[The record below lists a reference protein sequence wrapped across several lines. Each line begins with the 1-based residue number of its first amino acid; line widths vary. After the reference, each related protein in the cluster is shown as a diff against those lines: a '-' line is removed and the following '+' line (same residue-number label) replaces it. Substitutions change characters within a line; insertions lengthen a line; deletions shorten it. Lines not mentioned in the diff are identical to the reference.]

1 MNFYISKI
9 RLWFRR
15 GEQPRDLEF
24 EADKVNVIT
33 GDSSTGKSSVL
44 KIIDYC
50 LLSERSTIVR
60 DVINE
65 NVGWYGLVFCV
76 DNQPYTI
83 IRQAPTVEFAEMTVI
98 FREGENLPDFPQAG
112 LDDTRAKVLPK
123 INELFHIPH
132 KMRLEGRVNLQF
144 RHNLVFN
151 YLTEDI
157 IATEN
162 TYQDL
167 RFFRLVEYEHVLS
180 DLFKMAIGVNEMKL
194 RELESE
200 LQKAKNEENRKKNAQ
215 EKELQNLEK
224 YQRTREKISKEIEE
238 LGLGTAIEFGDNPVA
253 WAENVRVIVEK
264 CNLQFKNEQANHQ
277 RNQIELELNSIR
289 EKLSYFDSLETEYK
303 TYQRRLERQDE
314 SLVPLDYVKKH
325 LFELMTYQETGRL
338 LRELTE
344 AWTAIKESYVPEVK
358 LPANFEQA
366 KKDLQKKDRE
376 LRSEWKRLNPYN
388 VNDHDIVWIRKAI
401 LLAERMEK
409 ELASEPRQTVTE
421 EMVIA
426 CGDIINSVNERL
438 TRLKARNDN
447 ALGNLN
453 DSIEKYFRLQ
463 SGISESY
470 RDYKPL
476 YSMKERMLML
486 EREEGEYPE
495 SNVGSKSNYMFL
507 HLCYF
512 FGLHNL
518 LMDNKNEQIPQFLFI
533 DQPSIPYYA
542 DKNELRSTEDNEV
555 IANDDQEKLREAFK
569 LTNKFMMEMLKK
581 GHFQII
587 MIEHASPEY
596 WQDLESFVT
605 RYEFRR
611 GDGLI
616 PAYVINKQND

>member
-9 RLWFRR
+9 RLWFEK
-15 GEQPRDLEF
+15 GENPRDLEF

-50 LLSERSTIVR
+50 LLAERSTIVR

-65 NVGWYGLVFCV
+65 NVSWYGLVFSIEE
-76 DNQPYTI
+76 QKYTI
-83 IRQAPTVEFAEMTVI
+83 IRQAPKLDSAEMTVI
-98 FREGENLPDFPQAG
+98 FKEGDYLPNEPQAG
-112 LDDTRAKVLPK
+112 MNDTRSRALVKM
-123 INELFHIPH
+123 NELFHIPS
-132 KMRLEGRVNLQF
+132 KMKLEGRKYYQF

-167 RFFRLVEYEHVLS
+167 RFFRLDEYAIVLN
-180 DLFKMAIGVNEMKL
+180 DLFKMAIGVNELKL
-194 RELESE
+194 RALESE
-200 LQKAKNEENRKKNAQ
+200 LQKAQKEESRKKIAQ
-215 EKELQNLEK
+215 EKEQQKLKE
-224 YQRTREKISKEIEE
+224 YQHTREEITKQIDE
-238 LGLGTAIEFGDNPVA
+238 LGLGEAMAFGDNPIA
-253 WAENVRVIVEK
+253 WAENVKVITEN
-264 CNLQFKNEQANHQ
+264 CNLQFKNEQANYQ
-277 RNQIELELNSIR
+277 RNQIEMELRSVG
-289 EKLSYFDSLETEYK
+289 EKLSYFESLETEFK
-303 TYQRRLERQDE
+303 TYQRRLERQDR
-314 SLVPLDYVKKH
+314 SLMPLEYVKRH
-325 LFELMTYQETGRL
+325 LSELMTYQETGRL

-344 AWTAIKESYVPEVK
+344 AWQAIKNSYVPEVK
-358 LPANFEQA
+358 LPANFDQA
-366 KKDLQKKDRE
+366 KKELQQHDRE

-388 VNDHDIVWIRKAI
+388 IEQRDIVWIRKAI
-401 LLAERMEK
+401 LLAEKIERDLSNIPK
-409 ELASEPRQTVTE
+409 QTVTD

-426 CGDIINSVNERL
+426 CGDTINTLNEKL
-438 TRLKARNDN
+438 TRLKAKNEN

-453 DSIEKYFRLQ
+453 DSIEKYFRWQ
-463 SGISESY
+463 RGISESY

-476 YSMKERMLML
+476 YSMEEKMLML
-486 EREEGEYPE
+486 EREKGEYPE

-512 FGLHNL
+512 YGLHDL
-518 LMDNKNEQIPQFLFI
+518 LMSNGNEQIPQFLFI

-542 DKNELRSTEDNEV
+542 DKNEHRNADDDEV
-555 IANDDQEKLREAFK
+555 ISNDDQERLREAFN
-569 LTNKFMMEMLKK
+569 LTDKFMKEMLKK

-587 MIEHASPEY
+587 LVEHARPEY
-596 WQDLESFVT
+596 WQDLDSFVT

-616 PAYVINKQND
+616 PANVINKQND

>member
-1 MNFYISKI
+1 M
-9 RLWFRR
+9 
-15 GEQPRDLEF
+15 
-24 EADKVNVIT
+24 IT

-65 NVGWYGLVFCV
+65 NVGWYGLVFYV
-76 DNQPYTI
+76 DSKPYTV
-83 IRQAPTVEFAEMTVI
+83 IRQAPTLESAEMKVI
-98 FREGENLPDFPQAG
+98 FSEGENLPDEPQAG
-112 LDDTRAKVLPK
+112 MDDTRPK
-123 INELFHIPH
+123 ALLKMNELFNIPK
-132 KMRLEGRVNLQF
+132 KMKLEGKIEYQF

-167 RFFRLVEYEHVLS
+167 RFFRLDEYARVLN
-180 DLFKMAIGVNEMKL
+180 DLFKMAIGVNEIKL

-200 LQKAKNEENRKKNAQ
+200 LQKAKNEEVRKKNAQ
-215 EKELQNLEK
+215 EREQKTLEK
-224 YQRTREKISKEIEE
+224 YQQTREEISNQIEE
-238 LGLGTAIEFGDNPVA
+238 LGLGTAIAFGDNPVA
-253 WAENVRVIVEK
+253 WADNVKVIVEN
-264 CNLQFKNEQANHQ
+264 CNLQFRNEQANHQ
-277 RNQIELELNSIR
+277 RNQIELELNGIR
-289 EKLSYFDSLETEYK
+289 EKLSYFDSLEAEFK
-303 TYQRRLERQDE
+303 TYQRRLERQDK
-314 SLVPLDYVKKH
+314 SLVPLEFVKKH
-325 LFELMTYQETGRL
+325 LSELMDYQETGRL
-338 LRELTE
+338 LKELTD
-344 AWTAIKESYVPEVK
+344 AWQAIKESYVPEVK
-358 LPANFEQA
+358 LPENFEKT
-366 KKDLQKKDRE
+366 KKDLQKRDRE
-376 LRSEWKRLNPYN
+376 LRNEWRRLNPYN
-388 VNDHDIVWIRKAI
+388 ANERDIVWIRKAI

-409 ELASEPRQTVTE
+409 ELANVPRQTVTE

-426 CGDIINSVNERL
+426 CGDAINSVNERL

-447 ALGNLN
+447 ALRTLN
-453 DSIEKYFRLQ
+453 DSIEKYFRWQ

-476 YSMKERMLML
+476 YSIEEKMLML

-518 LMDNKNEQIPQFLFI
+518 LMDNRNEQIPQFLFI

-542 DKNELRSTEDNEV
+542 DKNERRSTEDNEV
-555 IANDDQEKLREAFK
+555 IANDDQEKLREAFR
-569 LTNKFMMEMLKK
+569 LTNKFMAEMLKK

-596 WQDLESFVT
+596 WQDLENFVT

-611 GDGLI
+611 DDGLI
-616 PAYVINKQND
+616 PAYVINKQYD

>member
-15 GEQPRDLEF
+15 GEKPRDLEF

-76 DNQPYTI
+76 DNRSFTI
-83 IRQAPTVEFAEMTVI
+83 IRQAPTVESAEMTVI
-98 FREGENLPDFPQAG
+98 FREGEHLPDVPQAG
-112 LDDTRAKVLPK
+112 MEDTRAQVLPK
-123 INELFHIPH
+123 MNDLFHIPQ
-132 KMRLEGRVNLQF
+132 KMRLEGRINFQF

-167 RFFRLVEYEHVLS
+167 VFFRLDEYSRVLN
-180 DLFKMAIGVNEMKL
+180 DLFKMAIGVNELKL

-200 LQKAKNEENRKKNAQ
+200 LQKAKNEEKRKTDAQ
-215 EKELQNLEK
+215 KREQKNLEK
-224 YQRTREKISKEIEE
+224 YQQTREEISNEIEE
-238 LGLGTAIEFGDNPVA
+238 LGLGTAIAFGDNPVA
-253 WAENVRVIVEK
+253 WAENVKVIVEN

-277 RNQIELELNSIR
+277 RNQIELELNNIR
-289 EKLSYFDSLETEYK
+289 EKLSYFDSLENEYK

-325 LFELMTYQETGRL
+325 LSELMTYQETGRL

-344 AWTAIKESYVPEVK
+344 AWTSIKESYVPQVK
-358 LPANFEQA
+358 LPENFEQA

-376 LRSEWKRLNPYN
+376 LRSELRRLNPYN

-409 ELASEPRQTVTE
+409 ELANVPRQTVTE

-426 CGDIINSVNERL
+426 CGDVINSINERL

-453 DSIEKYFRLQ
+453 NSIEKYFRWQ
-463 SGISESY
+463 RGISEAY
-470 RDYKPL
+470 RGYKPL
-476 YSMKERMLML
+476 YSMEERKLML

-512 FGLHNL
+512 FGLHDL

-542 DKNELRSTEDNEV
+542 DKNERRSEDDNEV
-555 IANDDQEKLREAFK
+555 IANDDQEKLREAFR
-569 LTNKFMMEMLKK
+569 LTNKFMKEMLKK

-587 MIEHASPEY
+587 MIEHARPEY

-605 RYEFRR
+605 QYEFRR

-616 PAYVINKQND
+616 PAHVINK

>member
-9 RLWFRR
+9 RLWFRQ

-98 FREGENLPDFPQAG
+98 FREGENLPDVPQAG

-167 RFFRLVEYEHVLS
+167 RFFRLVEYEHVLN

-224 YQRTREKISKEIEE
+224 YQRTREEISKEIEE

-358 LPANFEQA
+358 LPTNFEQA
-366 KKDLQKKDRE
+366 KKDLQKKDRQ
-376 LRSEWKRLNPYN
+376 LRSEWRRLNPYN

-409 ELASEPRQTVTE
+409 ELASVPRQTVTE

-542 DKNELRSTEDNEV
+542 DKNERRSTEDNEV
-555 IANDDQEKLREAFK
+555 IANDDQEKLREAFR

>member
-9 RLWFRR
+9 RLWFRS
-15 GEQPRDLEF
+15 GEKPRDLVF

-65 NVGWYGLVFCV
+65 NVAWYGLVFNI
-76 DNQPYTI
+76 DGKRYTI
-83 IRQAPTVEFAEMTVI
+83 IRQAPKVESAEMTVV
-98 FREGENLPDFPQAG
+98 FREGEYLPGDPQAG
-112 LDDTRAKVLPK
+112 LDDTRAKALLK
-123 INELFHIPH
+123 MNELFHIPR
-132 KMRLEGRVNLQF
+132 KMKLEGKKEYQF
-144 RHNLVFN
+144 RHNLMFN

-167 RFFRLVEYEHVLS
+167 RFFRLDEYAIVLN
-180 DLFKMAIGVNEMKL
+180 DLFKMAIGVNELKL

-200 LQKAKNEENRKKNAQ
+200 LQKAKNEEARKKTAQ
-215 EKELQNLEK
+215 EKEQQSQEK
-224 YQRTREKISKEIEE
+224 YRRTREEISAQIEE
-238 LGLGTAIEFGDNPVA
+238 LGLGSATTFGDNPLA
-253 WAENVRVIVEK
+253 WAGNVKVIVEN

-277 RNQIELELNSIR
+277 RNQIELEMANIGQ
-289 EKLSYFDSLETEYK
+289 ELSYFESLEAEYK
-303 TYQRRLERQDE
+303 TYQKRLERQDE

-325 LFELMTYQETGRL
+325 MAELMTYQETGRL

-344 AWTAIKESYVPEVK
+344 AWQAIKESYVPEVR

-366 KKDLQKKDRE
+366 KAKLKKRDRE
-376 LRSEWKRLNPYN
+376 LRSEWRRLNPYRI
-388 VNDHDIVWIRKAI
+388 DERDIVWIRKAI
-401 LLAERMEK
+401 LLAERIEK
-409 ELASEPRQTVTE
+409 ELTNVPKQTVTN

-426 CGDIINSVNERL
+426 CGDVINSLNERL
-438 TRLKARNDN
+438 IKLKAKNEN

-453 DSIEKYFRLQ
+453 VSIEKYFRWQ

-476 YSMKERMLML
+476 YSMEEKMLML

-512 FGLHNL
+512 FGLHDL
-518 LMDNKNEQIPQFLFI
+518 LIENKNEQIPQFMFI

-542 DKNELRSTEDNEV
+542 DKNERRNEDDNET
-555 IANDDQEKLREAFK
+555 IANDDQEKLREAFE
-569 LTNKFMMEMLKK
+569 LT
-581 GHFQII
+581 
-587 MIEHASPEY
+587 EY
-596 WQDLESFVT
+596 WQDLENFVT
-605 RYEFRR
+605 RYEFKR

-616 PAYVINKQND
+616 PGYVINK

>member
-9 RLWFRR
+9 RLWFEK
-15 GEQPRDLEF
+15 GENPRDLEF

-50 LLSERSTIVR
+50 LLAERSTIVR

-65 NVGWYGLVFCV
+65 NVSWYGLVFCIEE
-76 DNQPYTI
+76 QKYTI
-83 IRQAPTVEFAEMTVI
+83 IRQAPKLDSAEMTVI
-98 FREGENLPDFPQAG
+98 FKEGDYLPNEPQAG
-112 LDDTRAKVLPK
+112 MNDTRPRALVKM
-123 INELFHIPH
+123 NELFHIPS
-132 KMRLEGRVNLQF
+132 KMKLEGKKYYQF

-167 RFFRLVEYEHVLS
+167 RFFRLDEYAIVLN
-180 DLFKMAIGVNEMKL
+180 DLFKMAIGVNELKL
-194 RELESE
+194 RALESE
-200 LQKAKNEENRKKNAQ
+200 LQKAQKEESRKKIAQ
-215 EKELQNLEK
+215 EKEQQKFKE
-224 YQRTREKISKEIEE
+224 YQHTREEITKQIDE
-238 LGLGTAIEFGDNPVA
+238 LGLGEAVAFGDNPIA
-253 WAENVRVIVEK
+253 WAENVKVITEN
-264 CNLQFKNEQANHQ
+264 CNLQFKNEQANYQ
-277 RNQIELELNSIR
+277 RNQIEMELRSIG
-289 EKLSYFDSLETEYK
+289 EKLSYFESLETEFK
-303 TYQRRLERQDE
+303 TYQRRLERQDS
-314 SLVPLDYVKKH
+314 SLMPLEYVKRH
-325 LFELMTYQETGRL
+325 LSELMTYQETGRL

-344 AWTAIKESYVPEVK
+344 AWQAIKNSYMPEVK
-358 LPANFEQA
+358 LPANFDQV
-366 KKDLQKKDRE
+366 KKELQQRDRE

-388 VNDHDIVWIRKAI
+388 IEQRDIVWIRKAI
-401 LLAERMEK
+401 LLAEKIER
-409 ELASEPRQTVTE
+409 ELSNIPKQTVTD

-426 CGDIINSVNERL
+426 CGDTINTLNEKL
-438 TRLKARNDN
+438 TRLKAKNGN

-453 DSIEKYFRLQ
+453 DSIEKYFRWQ
-463 SGISESY
+463 RGISESY

-476 YSMKERMLML
+476 YSMEEKMLML
-486 EREEGEYPE
+486 EREKGEYPE

-512 FGLHNL
+512 YGLHDL
-518 LMDNKNEQIPQFLFI
+518 LMSNGNEQIPQFLFI

-542 DKNELRSTEDNEV
+542 DKNEHRNADDDEMIS
-555 IANDDQEKLREAFK
+555 NDDQERLREAFN
-569 LTNKFMMEMLKK
+569 LTDKFMKEMLKK

-587 MIEHASPEY
+587 LVEHARPEY
-596 WQDLESFVT
+596 WQDLDSFVT

-616 PAYVINKQND
+616 PANVINKQND